1 MHTRRQ
7 FSASLALALALPS
20 VVSQRAL
27 AQSFPT
33 RPIKLILPYAAG
45 GGTDAIA
52 RVVAQAMGEK
62 LGQAVVIENVATG
75 AGNVA
80 TAQAA
85 AAAPDGYTMLMANQG
100 PIAVNPHIMKTVS
113 VDTLTAFDPV
123 TQVAETPLVVVV
135 TEASRYKTFA
145 DLVGAMKRDPGKL
158 TYGSAGNG
166 SASHLATL
174 LLAHVAKIEAVH
186 VPYRGAG
193 PAISDVLG
201 GQTDFMITTLPS
213 VLGLVESGKMRALA
227 VTTKGRAANLKDIP
241 TVAESGF
248 PDYEINA
255 WYGFIVPAGTPRP
268 LVELL
273 RNAVVDALGAPAVRE
288 RLDKDGAK
296 AIGST
301 PEAFGAFI
309 KSEHARWKT
318 IAAAAKIQIN

>member
-1 MHTRRQ
+1 MLTRRQ
-7 FSASLALALALPS
+7 MSAGLALSFAAP
-20 VVSQRAL
+20 AF
-27 AQSFPT
+27 AQTFPT

-62 LGQAVVIENVATG
+62 LGQSLIIENVSTG
-75 AGNVA
+75 GGNVA
-80 TAQAA
+80 TSTAA

-100 PIAVNPHIMKTVS
+100 PIAVNPHIMKTVT
-113 VDTLTAFDPV
+113 VDTLTAFDAV

-135 TEASRYKTFA
+135 PETSRYKTFGE
-145 DLVGAMKRDPGKL
+145 LVDDMKQNPGKL

-174 LLAHVAKIEAVH
+174 LLAHVAKLEMVH

-201 GQTDFMITTLPS
+201 GQTDFIITTLPS
-213 VLGLVESGKMRALA
+213 VIGLIDGGKMRPLA
-227 VTTKGRAANLKDIP
+227 VTTKHRAPTLKAVP
-241 TVAESGF
+241 TVAESAF

-268 LVELL
+268 LVDTL
-273 RNAVVDALGAPAVRE
+273 RKATVDALASPQVRD
-288 RLDKDGAK
+288 RLDKDGAR
-296 AIGST
+296 AVGST
-301 PEAFGAFI
+301 PEEFAAFI
-309 KSEHARWKT
+309 KAEHARWKV
-318 IAAAAKIQIN
+318 IAAAANIQIN

>member
-1 MHTRRQ
+1 MLTRRQ
-7 FSASLALALALPS
+7 MSASLVLSFAAPAF
-20 VVSQRAL
+20 
-27 AQSFPT
+27 AQTFPA

-62 LGQAVVIENVATG
+62 LGQSLVIENVSTG
-75 AGNVA
+75 GGNVA
-80 TAQAA
+80 TSTAA

-100 PIAVNPHIMKTVS
+100 PIAVNPHIMKTVT
-113 VDTLTAFDPV
+113 VDTLTAFDAV

-135 TEASRYKTFA
+135 PETSRYKRFGE
-145 DLVGAMKRDPGKL
+145 LVGAMKQNPGKL

-174 LLAHVAKIEAVH
+174 LLAHVAKLEMVH

-201 GQTDFMITTLPS
+201 GQTDFIITTLPS
-213 VLGLVESGKMRALA
+213 VIGLIDGGKMRPLA
-227 VTTKGRAANLKDIP
+227 VTTKRRAPTLKDVP

-268 LVELL
+268 LVNTL
-273 RNAVVDALGAPAVRE
+273 RRATVDALASPQVRD
-288 RLDKDGAK
+288 RLDKDGAR
-296 AIGST
+296 AVGST
-301 PEAFGAFI
+301 PEEFAAFI
-309 KSEHARWKT
+309 KAEHARWKV
-318 IAAAAKIQIN
+318 IAAAANIQIN

>member
-1 MHTRRQ
+1 MPTRRQ
-7 FSASLALALALPS
+7 VAAGLAAVLTARPGA
-20 VVSQRAL
+20 A
-27 AQSFPT
+27 AFAETFPT
-33 RPIKLILPYAAG
+33 RPVRLIVPYAAG

-62 LGQAVVIENVATG
+62 LGQTVVIENVATG

-80 TAQAA
+80 TATVA

-123 TQVAETPLVVVV
+123 TQVAETPLVVIVHE
-135 TEASRYKTFA
+135 TSRYKTFA
-145 DLVGAMKRDPGKL
+145 DLVAALKQNPDKL

-174 LLAHVAKIEAVH
+174 LLGHVAKVEAVH

-227 VTTKGRAANLKDIP
+227 VTTKERAANLKDVP
-241 TVAESGF
+241 TIAESGF

-268 LVELL
+268 IIALL
-273 RNAVVDALGAPAVRE
+273 RGAVVDAFATPAVRD

-309 KSEHARWKT
+309 KAEHARWKT
-318 IAAAAKIQIN
+318 IAAAANIQIN

>member
-1 MHTRRQ
+1 MPTRRQ
-7 FSASLALALALPS
+7 FTAGLALAVTAPS
-20 VVSQRAL
+20 VVAQRAL
-27 AQSFPT
+27 AQNFPA

-52 RVVAQAMGEK
+52 RVVAQAMSEK

-80 TAQAA
+80 TATAA

-113 VDTLTAFDPV
+113 VDTLTAFDAV
-123 TQVAETPLVVVV
+123 TQVAETPLVVIV
-135 TEASRYKTFA
+135 TERSRYKTFA
-145 DLVGAMKRDPGKL
+145 DLVGAMKQNPGKL

-174 LLAHVAKIEAVH
+174 LLAHVAKVEAVH
-186 VPYRGAG
+186 VPYRGAA

-201 GQTDFMITTLPS
+201 GQTDFMITTVPS
-213 VLGLVESGKMRALA
+213 VIGLIESGKMRALA
-227 VTTKGRAANLKDIP
+227 VTTKGRAANLKDVP

-255 WYGFIVPAGTPRP
+255 WYGFIVPTGTPRP
-268 LVELL
+268 IIDLL
-273 RNAVVDALGAPAVRE
+273 RNAVVDALGTQAVRE
-288 RLDKDGAK
+288 RLDKDGAQ

-309 KSEHARWKT
+309 KAEHARWKT
-318 IAAAAKIQIN
+318 IAAAANIQIN

>member
-1 MHTRRQ
+1 MLTRRQ
-7 FSASLALALALPS
+7 MSAGLVLSLAAPAF
-20 VVSQRAL
+20 
-27 AQSFPT
+27 AQTFPA

-62 LGQAVVIENVATG
+62 LGQSLVIENVSTG
-75 AGNVA
+75 GGNVA
-80 TAQAA
+80 TSTAA

-100 PIAVNPHIMKTVS
+100 PIAVNPHIMKTVT
-113 VDTLTAFDPV
+113 VDTLTAFDAV

-135 TEASRYKTFA
+135 PETSRYKRFGE
-145 DLVGAMKRDPGKL
+145 LVGAMKQNPGKL

-174 LLAHVAKIEAVH
+174 LLAHVAKLEMVH

-201 GQTDFMITTLPS
+201 GQTDFIITTLPS
-213 VLGLVESGKMRALA
+213 VIGLIDGGKMRPLA
-227 VTTKGRAANLKDIP
+227 VTTKRRAPTLKDVP

-268 LVELL
+268 LVNTL
-273 RNAVVDALGAPAVRE
+273 RRVTVDALASPQVRD
-288 RLDKDGAK
+288 RLDKDGAR
-296 AIGST
+296 AVGST
-301 PEAFGAFI
+301 PEEFAAFI
-309 KSEHARWKT
+309 KAEHARWKV
-318 IAAAAKIQIN
+318 IAAAANIQIN

>member
-1 MHTRRQ
+1 MLTRRQ
-7 FSASLALALALPS
+7 MSAGLVLSLAAPAF
-20 VVSQRAL
+20 
-27 AQSFPT
+27 AQTFPA

-62 LGQAVVIENVATG
+62 LGQSLVIENVSTG
-75 AGNVA
+75 GGNVA
-80 TAQAA
+80 TSTAA

-100 PIAVNPHIMKTVS
+100 PIAVNPHIMKTVT
-113 VDTLTAFDPV
+113 VDTLTAFDAV

-135 TEASRYKTFA
+135 PETSRYKRFGE
-145 DLVGAMKRDPGKL
+145 LVGAMKQNPGKL

-174 LLAHVAKIEAVH
+174 LLAHVAKLEMVH

-201 GQTDFMITTLPS
+201 GQTDFIITTLPS
-213 VLGLVESGKMRALA
+213 VIGLIDGGKMRPLA
-227 VTTKGRAANLKDIP
+227 VTTKRRAPTLKDVP

-268 LVELL
+268 LVNTL
-273 RNAVVDALGAPAVRE
+273 RRATVDALASPQVRD
-288 RLDKDGAK
+288 RLDKDGAR
-296 AIGST
+296 AVGST
-301 PEAFGAFI
+301 PEEFAAFI
-309 KSEHARWKT
+309 KAEHARWKV
-318 IAAAAKIQIN
+318 IAAAANIQIN

>member
-1 MHTRRQ
+1 MLTRRQ
-7 FSASLALALALPS
+7 MSAGLVLSFAAPAF
-20 VVSQRAL
+20 
-27 AQSFPT
+27 AQTFPA

-62 LGQAVVIENVATG
+62 LGQSLVIENVSTG
-75 AGNVA
+75 GGNVA
-80 TAQAA
+80 TSTAA

-100 PIAVNPHIMKTVS
+100 PIAVNPHIMKTVT
-113 VDTLTAFDPV
+113 VDTLTAFDAV

-135 TEASRYKTFA
+135 PETSRYKRFGE
-145 DLVGAMKRDPGKL
+145 LVGAMKQNPGKL

-174 LLAHVAKIEAVH
+174 LLAHVAKLEMVH

-201 GQTDFMITTLPS
+201 GQTDFIITTLPS
-213 VLGLVESGKMRALA
+213 VIGLIDGGKMRPLA
-227 VTTKGRAANLKDIP
+227 VTTKRRAPTLKDVP

-268 LVELL
+268 LVNTL
-273 RNAVVDALGAPAVRE
+273 RRATVDALASPQVRD
-288 RLDKDGAK
+288 RLDKDGAR
-296 AIGST
+296 AVGST
-301 PEAFGAFI
+301 PEEFAAFI
-309 KSEHARWKT
+309 KAEHARWKV
-318 IAAAAKIQIN
+318 IAAAANIQIN

>member
-1 MHTRRQ
+1 MLTRRQ
-7 FSASLALALALPS
+7 MSAGLVLSFTAP
-20 VVSQRAL
+20 AL
-27 AQSFPT
+27 AQTFPS

-62 LGQAVVIENVATG
+62 LGQSLIIENVSTG
-75 AGNVA
+75 GGNVA
-80 TAQAA
+80 TSTAA

-100 PIAVNPHIMKTVS
+100 PIAVNPHIMKTVT
-113 VDTLTAFDPV
+113 VDTLTAFDAV

-135 TEASRYKTFA
+135 PETSRYKTFSE
-145 DLVGAMKRDPGKL
+145 LVDAMKQNPGKL

-174 LLAHVAKIEAVH
+174 LLAHVAKLEMVH

-201 GQTDFMITTLPS
+201 GQTDFIITTLPS
-213 VLGLVESGKMRALA
+213 VIGLIDGGKMRPLA
-227 VTTKGRAANLKDIP
+227 VTTKQRAP
-241 TVAESGF
+241 TLMNVPSVAESGF

-268 LVELL
+268 LVDTL
-273 RNAVVDALGAPAVRE
+273 RKATVDALASPQVRD
-288 RLDKDGAK
+288 RLDKDGAR
-296 AIGST
+296 AVGST
-301 PEAFGAFI
+301 PEEFAAFI
-309 KSEHARWKT
+309 KAEHARWKL
-318 IAAAAKIQIN
+318 IAAAANIQIN